1 MTSSSDPLR
10 PDLRMSRGAA
20 HAVLFVGLFLVSTS
34 GPFLRMAR
42 MDAFA
47 VVLFRMGFSCA
58 LFLAWA
64 AVRGELRVSRAQL
77 GRIALG
83 GAFLSAHFMLW
94 IKAFDLTDYA
104 SNLLLLVTEPV
115 TAAIFGVW
123 LGERPNRNTW
133 ISVALACVGL
143 GIVAGGD
150 FQHGARALL
159 GDALCVIAGVA
170 ITLFFV
176 TTKKERSA
184 LSLSCFMGL
193 TFAFGAVCTLPVIAL
208 AHSPLAGY
216 SGTSWAWM
224 AALVVLTTVGGH
236 GAFNVAA
243 RHVTL
248 FTVNVVVVLEPAI
261 AIAMGAALFE
271 ASITGL
277 QLVGG
282 VILAAAV
289 VIGLRAPPGAHAEAR
304 PSE

>member
-1 MTSSSDPLR
+1 MT
-10 PDLRMSRGAA
+10 RGSAYV
-20 HAVLFVGLFLVSTS
+20 VLFVGLFLVSTS
-34 GPFLRMAR
+34 GPFLRMAH

-47 VVLFRMGFSCA
+47 VVLYRMGFSA
-58 LFLAWA
+58 LLFLGWA
-64 AVRGELRVSRAQL
+64 ALRGELRASAAQVR
-77 GRIALG
+77 RIALG
-83 GAFLSAHFMLW
+83 AAFLAAHFMLW

-115 TAAIFGVW
+115 TAAIFGIW

-133 ISVALACVGL
+133 VSVALAVVGL
-143 GIVAGGD
+143 AIVAGGD
-150 FQHGARALL
+150 FRLGPRALL
-159 GDALCVIAGVA
+159 GDALCVVGGIA

-176 TTKKERSA
+176 VTKRERSA

-193 TFAFGAVCTLPVIAL
+193 TFAFGALCTLPVIAL
-208 AHSPLAGY
+208 AQSPLGGY
-216 SGTSWAWM
+216 PPASWAWM

-261 AIAMGAALFE
+261 AIAMGALLFE
-271 ASITGL
+271 ASVTGL
-277 QLVGG
+277 QVAGG
-282 VILAAAV
+282 AVLAAAV
-289 VIGLRAPPGAHAEAR
+289 VVGLRAPAGAHAEAR